1 MSTPQRIVVV
11 GGGLA
16 GAKTVEELRT
26 QGYAGEL
33 TLVHREAHLPY
44 ERPPLSK
51 DYLQGKAQFDD
62 ALVHPQ
68 SWYDEHDVH
77 LVEGVATAI
86 DLDAHEV
93 QVEGGATLGYD
104 RLVLAT
110 GSTPRRLPIDGADA
124 EGVLT
129 LRTKEDSDAIRATFG
144 SDKRLVIVGGGWIG
158 LEVAAAARAKGTAV
172 TVLEAGELP
181 LLAVLGP
188 EIAQVFADL
197 HTEQGVDLRTGA
209 QVAAIEVEDG
219 RATGVRMGDGSVI
232 AADAVLLGVGAAPN
246 VDLAQ
251 SAGLDVDNGVLVDAS
266 LRSSNP
272 DVYVVGDIANHDH
285 PVLGRRLRVEHWA
298 TALNQPSAVAASLVG
313 GDKPYTE
320 LPYFY
325 TDQYDLG
332 MEYIGNAG
340 KDAYDRVVVRGD
352 LDSREFVSFW
362 LDDQSRILA
371 AMNVNVWDVVDQI
384 KPLIADSTVVD
395 ADKLA
400 DPSVDYP
407 YVARTDD

>member
-1 MSTPQRIVVV
+1 M
-11 GGGLA
+11 
-16 GAKTVEELRT
+16 
-26 QGYAGEL
+26 
-33 TLVHREAHLPY
+33 
-44 ERPPLSK
+44 
-51 DYLQGKAQFDD
+51 
-62 ALVHPQ
+62 
-68 SWYDEHDVH
+68 
-77 LVEGVATAI
+77 
-86 DLDAHEV
+86 
-93 QVEGGATLGYD
+93 
-104 RLVLAT
+104 
-110 GSTPRRLPIDGADA
+110 
-124 EGVLT
+124 
-129 LRTKEDSDAIRATFG
+129 
-144 SDKRLVIVGGGWIG
+144 
-158 LEVAAAARAKGTAV
+158 
-172 TVLEAGELP
+172 
-181 LLAVLGP
+181 
-188 EIAQVFADL
+188 
-197 HTEQGVDLRTGA
+197 
-209 QVAAIEVEDG
+209 EDG

-384 KPLIADSTVVD
+384 KPLIADGTIVD

-400 DPSVDYP
+400 DPSVDYAQ
-407 YVARTDD
+407 VARTDD